1 MVIVLSYEH
10 DDDED
15 GSAPP
20 VRVVKNGPETPHER
34 LKWKP
39 DAKLFAVDISK
50 LGKKRRGAQSEPGG
64 TVGAFT
70 HNKK

>member
-1 MVIVLSYEH
+1 M
-10 DDDED
+10 
-15 GSAPP
+15 
-20 VRVVKNGPETPHER
+20 RVVKNGPETPHER